1 MSVALLQ
8 NREHEHEH
16 EILDDRESAFH
27 VLTWSALRY
36 TAHSRHSTMG
46 LLMDPYD
53 EAKVDWDGTVMG
65 GWLKRNMI
73 YDPLKVIFHPPALH
87 KLIDE
92 LRAWFKERYRVLER
106 RSWIFSEESDVL
118 GTEYFDAIEAHH
130 LKSCEMM
137 RENGSL
143 VRVFRQSL
151 ASGDWSDDGVTQE
164 NNTHKRKVSDL
175 TPNSPRSSKFR
186 KGNDGSRK

>member
-16 EILDDRESAFH
+16 EILDDRESAFY

-36 TAHSRHSTMG
+36 TAHSRHATMG

-65 GWLKRNMI
+65 GWLKKHMI
-73 YDPLKVIFHPPALH
+73 RSPLEATFHPPALH
-87 KLIDE
+87 ALIEE
-92 LRAWFKERYRVLER
+92 LCAWFDERYRVLER
-106 RSWIFSEESDVL
+106 RSLIFSGER
-118 GTEYFDAIEAHH
+118 GAEYFDAVKAHH

-151 ASGDWSDDGVTQE
+151 ASCDWSDDDMTQE
-164 NNTHKRKVSDL
+164 NNTYKRKVLDL
-175 TPNSPRSSKFR
+175 TPHSPRSSKFR